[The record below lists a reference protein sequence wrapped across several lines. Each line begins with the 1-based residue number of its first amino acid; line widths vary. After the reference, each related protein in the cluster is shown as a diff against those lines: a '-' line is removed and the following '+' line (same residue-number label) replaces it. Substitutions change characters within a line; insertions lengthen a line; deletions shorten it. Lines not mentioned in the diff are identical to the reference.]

1 MGIIPVNSIA
11 GTCRW
16 QGATY
21 LRAPS
26 IQTGREI
33 GVRRGR
39 KITSKRGECEFSECC
54 NRHEWGLIDGS
65 SGRRAWPGE
74 ILQIFITR
82 RASGRHG
89 RPKAP
94 RAKKRRG
101 RAISITRA
109 QLHGQTHSGIT
120 NYSGKRRELCGDD

>member
-21 LRAPS
+21 LRAPLV
-26 IQTGREI
+26 QTGREI

-74 ILQIFITR
+74 RFYKFSLHAEPAADTGAR
-82 RASGRHG
+82 KLRERKSVED
-89 RPKAP
+89 
-94 RAKKRRG
+94 
-101 RAISITRA
+101 A
-109 QLHGQTHSGIT
+109 QSRLLAHSFTDKLIPA
-120 NYSGKRRELCGDD
+120 